1 MLVKAGQLDRLQQ
14 YIEAGSDRG
23 LLAWW
28 ARFQESQGNLQA
40 ALEVRILY
48 IPQSTAKFC
57 PWVKGLSQ
65 LHAQK
70 S

>member
-1 MLVKAGQLDRLQQ
+1 MLVKAGQMDRLEH

-40 ALEVRILY
+40 ALEVRSPKAFQTLAIVY
-48 IPQSTAKFC
+48 SC
-57 PWVKGLSQ
+57 SG
-65 LHAQK
+65 
-70 S
+70 